1 MAKILVPFNP
11 RESLDLNQDGQV
23 TVDELIKSATWIFLA
38 GLLILGSLIIG
49 LWVII
54 DETLPPWRVFGVI
67 LIIDSL
73 LTGALIGYRMTYPE
87 RNERELAK
95 DREFERKRAQWE
107 FDQARGVSEDARSSS
122 LAQADIDVAA
132 MQILRRHYAGK
143 PFTRDAMVG
152 DGIVTA
158 QLWNEANGLL
168 KKRGI
173 RAGRKNEFRPD
184 TFAEAWAQYCEH
196 KLKANQHYVKNGDWT
211 EKV

>member
-11 RESLDLNQDGQV
+11 RESLDLNQDGHI

-38 GLLILGSLIIG
+38 GLLILGSVIVG
-49 LWVII
+49 LWILI
-54 DETLPPWRVFGVI
+54 DEKLPPWRVFGAI

-107 FDQARGVSEDARSSS
+107 FDQARGVSDAARSSS

-132 MQILRRHYAGK
+132 MQILRRYYDGK

-152 DGIVTA
+152 DGIMTA
-158 QLWNEANGLL
+158 QLWNEANALL
-168 KKRGI
+168 KKRSI

-184 TFAEAWAQYCEH
+184 TFAEAWAIYCEH
-196 KLKANQHYVKNGDWT
+196 KARANQHRIANGDWT
-211 EKV
+211 EAR